1 MPWPAGT
8 AERQELWRLRVKN
21 DLLSLALTDKT
32 YEESKEIQAKR
43 YQQVLKRIN
52 RLDADDVF
60 ENFINS
66 FARTLDP
73 HSSYMSP
80 RHSEEYR
87 IQMSLSYQGIGASLQ
102 LDEDYVTVLGV
113 LPGGPAAID
122 GRMKPKDRII
132 AVGQGDD
139 GTMVDVIGWELDE
152 VVQLIRGASGTMV
165 RLQIMPGDTAPGE
178 ADYELDLVRD
188 KIKLEEQA
196 AKSSILDID
205 RDAQSFRVGIIE
217 VPSFY
222 QDFDA
227 RSRGEK
233 DFVSTTRDV
242 RRLIGELE
250 AEDVDGLVIDLRG
263 NGGGHLSEATALSG
277 LFIDSGPVVQL
288 RDTNGRIEVLKDP
301 EPSTVYDGPLVVLV
315 DRYSASASEI
325 FAAAIQDYRRGVVI
339 GQQTFGKGT
348 VQNLYVLDQYTR
360 KDLEPGLGQLTLT
373 IGKYYR
379 VTGDSTQH
387 RGVIPD
393 IELPSLLDTDT
404 GGERSRPGALP
415 WDQITATRFS
425 SQLPLDDTIIFLSE
439 GQQVRS
445 VGDPDF
451 QYLVQ
456 DIAALDALRTQNS
469 VSLNLELRRAELDTR
484 RQARLDREN
493 DRRTAL
499 GLEPLESTEKLD
511 EAERPDILLQQAAE
525 IATDLVLLKSGE
537 PAFLTDLSL
546 H

>member
-1 MPWPAGT
+1 
-8 AERQELWRLRVKN
+8 
-21 DLLSLALTDKT
+21 
-32 YEESKEIQAKR
+32 
-43 YQQVLKRIN
+43 
-52 RLDADDVF
+52 
-60 ENFINS
+60 
-66 FARTLDP
+66 
-73 HSSYMSP
+73 MSP

-102 LDEDYVTVLGV
+102 LDEDYVTVLGI

-132 AVGQGDD
+132 AVGQGGD

-242 RRLIGELE
+242 RRLIEELE

-277 LFIDSGPVVQL
+277 LFIESGPVVQL

-301 EPSTVYDGPLVVLV
+301 EPSKVYDGPLVVLV

-325 FAAAIQDYRRGVVI
+325 FAAAIQDYRRGIVI

-393 IELPSLLDTDT
+393 IELPSLLDTDNV
-404 GGERSRPGALP
+404 GESSRPGALP

-451 QYLVQ
+451 EYLVQ

-493 DRRTAL
+493 HRRTAL

>member
-1 MPWPAGT
+1 M
-8 AERQELWRLRVKN
+8 
-21 DLLSLALTDKT
+21 
-32 YEESKEIQAKR
+32 
-43 YQQVLKRIN
+43 
-52 RLDADDVF
+52 
-60 ENFINS
+60 
-66 FARTLDP
+66 
-73 HSSYMSP
+73 
-80 RHSEEYR
+80 
-87 IQMSLSYQGIGASLQ
+87 
-102 LDEDYVTVLGV
+102 
-113 LPGGPAAID
+113 
-122 GRMKPKDRII
+122 
-132 AVGQGDD
+132 
-139 GTMVDVIGWELDE
+139 
-152 VVQLIRGASGTMV
+152 
-165 RLQIMPGDTAPGE
+165 
-178 ADYELDLVRD
+178 
-188 KIKLEEQA
+188 
-196 AKSSILDID
+196 
-205 RDAQSFRVGIIE
+205 
-217 VPSFY
+217 
-222 QDFDA
+222 
-227 RSRGEK
+227 
-233 DFVSTTRDV
+233 
-242 RRLIGELE
+242 
-250 AEDVDGLVIDLRG
+250 
-263 NGGGHLSEATALSG
+263 
-277 LFIDSGPVVQL
+277 
-288 RDTNGRIEVLKDP
+288 
-301 EPSTVYDGPLVVLV
+301 
-315 DRYSASASEI
+315 
-325 FAAAIQDYRRGVVI
+325 I

-393 IELPSLLDTDT
+393 IELPSLLDTDNV
-404 GGERSRPGALP
+404 GESSRPGALP

-425 SQLPLDDTIIFLSE
+425 SHLPLDDTIIFLSE

-456 DIAALDALRTQNS
+456 DIAALDALRTQSS

>member
-1 MPWPAGT
+1 
-8 AERQELWRLRVKN
+8 
-21 DLLSLALTDKT
+21 
-32 YEESKEIQAKR
+32 
-43 YQQVLKRIN
+43 
-52 RLDADDVF
+52 
-60 ENFINS
+60 
-66 FARTLDP
+66 
-73 HSSYMSP
+73 
-80 RHSEEYR
+80 
-87 IQMSLSYQGIGASLQ
+87 MSLSYQGIGASLQ
-102 LDEDYVTVLGV
+102 LDEEYVTVLGII
-113 LPGGPAAID
+113 PGGPAAID

-139 GTMVDVIGWELDE
+139 GSMVDVIGWQLDE

-165 RLQIMPGDTAPGE
+165 RLQILPGDTAPGE

-196 AKSSILDID
+196 AKSSVLDIE
-205 RDAQSFRVGIIE
+205 RDTQSFRVGIIE

-242 RRLIGELE
+242 RLLIEELE
-250 AEDVDGLVIDLRG
+250 DENVDGLVIDLRG
-263 NGGGHLSEATALSG
+263 NGGGHLSEATSLSG
-277 LFIDSGPVVQL
+277 LFIESGPVVQL

-393 IELPSLLDTDT
+393 IELPSLLDTNDV
-404 GGERSRPGALP
+404 GESSRPGALP

-425 SQLPLDDTIIFLSE
+425 SELPLDNTIVSLSE
-439 GQQVRS
+439 DQQVRS

-456 DIAALDALRTQNS
+456 DIAALDAIRTQNS
-469 VSLNLELRRAELDTR
+469 VSLNLEVRRAEMDAR

-493 DRRTAL
+493 DRRAAL
-499 GLEPLESTEKLD
+499 GLEPLESAEELV

-525 IATDLVLLKSGE
+525 IATDLALLNSGE